1 MGYVR
6 ARGGAVSRAQLTGLL
21 GVSRSKISADVG
33 RLVGSGLLVEDGYG
47 DSEGGRRSS
56 LLRVPREAGLV
67 AGVDLGA
74 TSIDVALTTFGG
86 EILAH
91 GSGPADIRDGP
102 LAVLG
107 RAKAMLDELLAGEG
121 AGPGDVLAVGVG
133 VPGPVEHAS
142 GLPTAPPIMP
152 GWDLYPVKEAFAE
165 DYHAPVFVDNDVN
178 IMALGEH
185 RGGVGRGVDNMLFVK
200 VGTGIGCGIIVGGR
214 IYRGSQGSAG
224 DIGHVRADPNGPV
237 CSCGNVGCLE
247 AMAAAPAIVRQAEEL
262 ASREPRGALAAMR
275 DAGELDLRGVLKAAE
290 FGDAGA
296 VGIVRRSGRLIGETL
311 ATLVSVLN
319 PSLIVIGGGVA
330 YAATHTLLAEIRSA
344 VYRLSLPLAT
354 RNLPVVL
361 SKLEDT
367 AGVIGAS
374 VLAAEGV
381 LEIAR

>member
-1 MGYVR
+1 M
-6 ARGGAVSRAQLTGLL
+6 
-21 GVSRSKISADVG
+21 
-33 RLVGSGLLVEDGYG
+33 
-47 DSEGGRRSS
+47 
-56 LLRVPREAGLV
+56 
-67 AGVDLGA
+67 
-74 TSIDVALTTFGG
+74 
-86 EILAH
+86 
-91 GSGPADIRDGP
+91 
-102 LAVLG
+102 
-107 RAKAMLDELLAGEG
+107 
-121 AGPGDVLAVGVG
+121 
-133 VPGPVEHAS
+133 
-142 GLPTAPPIMP
+142 
-152 GWDLYPVKEAFAE
+152 
-165 DYHAPVFVDNDVN
+165 
-178 IMALGEH
+178 
-185 RGGVGRGVDNMLFVK
+185 GRGVENMLFVK

-214 IYRGSQGSAG
+214 IHRGSQGSAG

-247 AMAAAPAIVRQAEEL
+247 AMAAAPAIVRQAEGL
-262 ASREPRGALAAMR
+262 ADREPRGALAAMR

-330 YAATHTLLAEIRSA
+330 YAASHTLLAEVRGA
-344 VYRLSLPLAT
+344 VYRRSLPLAT